1 MCCAFAR
8 IVIVPYMPAQS
19 TPVGQFAERHRREM
33 IPLSKPFSYFSA
45 SLPLTEEDIREYL
58 EEPIAALPPS
68 ILAVLPKVSILLVPY
83 LERAIGRENGLKPSA
98 LVSLEKPS
106 RDRTSWTSC
115 FVNKEKQEA
124 VLAFALKD
132 QEVADY
138 HYRFYHSLAEL
149 MADQWSD
156 DARKQYSAL
165 IREELQANVHGEVD
179 EVSWHLKQK
188 VTSRPMYARKETK
201 LFREYVRQSFIDTL
215 TLFLH
220 GICCDID
227 VETGPRQ
234 LPSRFLRRR
243 LQLLQNLYA
252 LPSGYALFPE
262 EVAQKQHTK
271 S

>member
-1 MCCAFAR
+1 M
-8 IVIVPYMPAQS
+8 IVPDMPAQS

-45 SLPLTEEDIREYL
+45 SVPLSEEDIREYL

-68 ILAVLPKVSILLVPY
+68 ILEVLPKVSILLVPY
-83 LERAIGRENGLKPSA
+83 LERGAGRPNGLKPSD

-106 RDRTSWTSC
+106 RDRASWTSC

-124 VLAFALKD
+124 VLAFAVKD

-156 DARKQYSAL
+156 EARKKYSAL
-165 IREELQANVHGEVD
+165 VREELQAGIHGEVD
-179 EVSWHLKQK
+179 EESWHLKQK
-188 VTSRPMYARKETK
+188 VMTRQTASRKETK
-201 LFREYVRQSFIDTL
+201 LFRDYVRQSFIDTL

-243 LQLLQNLYA
+243 LQLLQGLYA
-252 LPSGYALFPE
+252 LPQGYALFPE
-262 EVAQKQHTK
+262 DLDRK
-271 S
+271 